1 MEVLWTHGPSSADQI
16 RRRLARKHDLTDST
30 IRTILRR
37 LESKGYAGHEKE
49 GNRFIYTTLVK
60 RMSAAAAAAKKIID
74 SICGGSA
81 EELLVGMVESEMI
94 SAEEIE
100 SIRKRLE
107 SEES

>member
-1 MEVLWTHGPSSADQI
+1 
-16 RRRLARKHDLTDST
+16 
-30 IRTILRR
+30 
-37 LESKGYAGHEKE
+37 
-49 GNRFIYTTLVK
+49 
-60 RMSAAAAAAKKIID
+60 MSAAAAAAKKIID